1 MAEAKKKTFAA
12 KKTKKPAANKTTKK
26 ATAAK
31 KTKKPAATKA
41 KVARK
46 PTTRKS
52 TLDKYYISEKPIK
65 KTGDIEFNFKKAKQ
79 KTSRKYDEFID
90 ALKEFIFVSETS
102 KNNTRVWFHRNGAYR
117 GSVDLAKAK
126 IILDRLTQQA
136 VEKQRIIEYLEQE
149 NLVDKPE
156 PKKVTKKVII
166 VEEPK
171 PIDLNQEAKEATFF
185 VPNSDLMLASEV
197 QKDDIV
203 ASTPTRG
210 CEVFVTNIY
219 PGNGQMEVEYVVKNE
234 NNQSDPQIKTL
245 YGFKQNPVTEEIMAI
260 SDEEEK
266 SLESNIVEDTEP
278 AEVVRVE
285 SDESEKASVENDKKS
300 KMSKELL
307 WTIITMS
314 VLLIVALT
322 ILVLVATRV
331 I

>member
-1 MAEAKKKTFAA
+1 MAEAKKKTTAANKA
-12 KKTKKPAANKTTKK
+12 KKPVATKTTKK
-26 ATAAK
+26 VTAAK
-31 KTKKPAATKA
+31 TIKKPVATKA
-41 KVARK
+41 KVAKK
-46 PTTRKS
+46 P

-90 ALKEFIFVSETS
+90 VLKEFIFVSETS
-102 KNNTRVWFHRNGAYR
+102 KNDTRVWFHRNGAYR

-219 PGNGQMEVEYVVKNE
+219 PSNGQMEVEYVVKNE
-234 NNQSDPQIKTL
+234 NNQSDSQIKTL
-245 YGFKQNPVTEEIMAI
+245 YGFKQNPVVEEIITI

-266 SLESNIVEDTEP
+266 KLESNIVEDTEP
-278 AEVVRVE
+278 AEVVDVE
-285 SDESEKASVENDKKS
+285 SDENKNTSVENDKKS

-314 VLLIVALT
+314 VLLIAALT